1 MDDGL
6 HTPCQDVPMPIPGN
20 SRYARTPRNSNE
32 WASYG
37 WEKMARGFLGL
48 PGGDSW
54 NNPDQMF
61 FDPNYPKEMSLG
73 FSRADIE
80 YKKLCDKKDREIMSK
95 LKPRQHRLMDALNR
109 GKIFKLSRLKIEVNN

>member
-1 MDDGL
+1 M
-6 HTPCQDVPMPIPGN
+6 TTPGN
-20 SRYARTPRNSNE
+20 SGYVRTPRNSNE
-32 WASYG
+32 WSSYS

-48 PGGDSW
+48 PGGNSW
-54 NNPDQMF
+54 NDSNQMF

-95 LKPRQHRLMDALNR
+95 LKPRQHRLMDALNS
-109 GKIFKLSRLKIEVNN
+109 GKIFKLSRLKLEVNN